1 MGLET
6 TYTEEIG
13 DKICEAIAN
22 SHKSLSTICAQE
34 GMPSRITVHKWINDI
49 ESFANKYARAK
60 ADQADLLADQIL
72 EIADSTDGDTYIDKE
87 GKEKVN
93 HENIQRS
100 RLRVDARKWVASK
113 LKPKSWGDK
122 LDVTSGGL
130 PVKQTFV
137 VNGKEIEF

>member
-1 MGLET
+1 MARPSE
-6 TYTEEIG
+6 YTKEIG
-13 DKICEAIAN
+13 DKICEIIST
-22 SHKSLSTICAQE
+22 SHKGLASIAKQD
-34 GMPSRITVHKWINDI
+34 GMPSRNTIRGWVDKIP
-49 ESFANKYARAK
+49 EFSANYARAK
-60 ADQADLLADQIL
+60 EDQADFLAEEIL
-72 EIADSTDGDTYIDKE
+72 EIADDTEGDKYTDKD
-87 GKEKVN
+87 GKEKID

-137 VNGKEIEF
+137 VNGKEIQF